1 MKANGRQD
9 MTAKEEERL
18 LMTRRQ
24 ALQRVS
30 ALLGGVTLISSHAF
44 LNLALAGDHS
54 GSAEVE
60 GLFSPQEIAF
70 LDEVAETILP
80 ETGTPGARAA
90 GVGPFMALMVTD
102 GLSPDD
108 QARFKEGMIT
118 LDAGCIQMFGAGFL
132 AVTAE
137 QKLEYLQ
144 VLDQEQVEMMK
155 GHEEGM
161 PAHYFRTMK
170 ELVLLGYFTSEI
182 GCTQA
187 MRYVESPGQYKP
199 CLPYAPGDRAWA
211 RHA

>member
-1 MKANGRQD
+1 MNANGKPDLTQSE
-9 MTAKEEERL
+9 KEPL

-30 ALLGGVTLISSHAF
+30 ALLGGVTLISGNAF
-44 LNLALAGDHS
+44 LNLALAEEAGTD
-54 GSAEVE
+54 A
-60 GLFSPQEIAF
+60 LFSQQEIAF

-80 ETGTPGARAA
+80 ETETPGARAA
-90 GVGPFMALMVTD
+90 GVGPFMALIVTD
-102 GLSPDD
+102 CFSPEE
-108 QARFKEGMIT
+108 QVLFREGMLT
-118 LDAGCIQMFGAGFL
+118 LDAGCIERFGAGFVI
-132 AVTAE
+132 ATPE
-137 QKLEYLQ
+137 QRLEYLQ

-155 GHEEGM
+155 GHKEGM

-187 MRYVESPGQYKP
+187 MRYVEAPGQYKP

-211 RHA
+211 PHA

>member
-1 MKANGRQD
+1 
-9 MTAKEEERL
+9 MTRNEKERL

-30 ALLGGVTLISSHAF
+30 ALLGGATLISGNAF
-44 LNLALAGDHS
+44 LNLALAGETGTDT
-54 GSAEVE
+54 
-60 GLFSPQEIAF
+60 LFSPEEIAF

-80 ETGTPGARAA
+80 ETETPGARAA

-102 GLSPDD
+102 CLSPDD
-108 QARFKEGMIT
+108 QTLFREGMLT
-118 LDAGCIQMFGAGFL
+118 LDAGCIEMFGAGFL
-132 AVTAE
+132 AVNAD
-137 QKLEYLQ
+137 QKLEFLQ
-144 VLDQEQVEMMK
+144 LLDQEQAEMMK
-155 GHEEGM
+155 GHQDGM

-187 MRYVESPGQYKP
+187 MRYVEAPGQYQP

>member
-1 MKANGRQD
+1 
-9 MTAKEEERL
+9 MTRNEEERR

-44 LNLALAGDHS
+44 LNLALAEDNS

-60 GLFSPQEIAF
+60 SLFSAQDIAF

-80 ETGTPGARAA
+80 ETGTPGAKAA

-108 QARFKEGMIT
+108 QDLFKEGMLA
-118 LDAGCIQMFGAGFL
+118 LDAGCIEKFGAGFL
-132 AVTAE
+132 AVTAD
-137 QKLEYLQ
+137 QKLDYLQ
-144 VLDQEQVEMMK
+144 ILDQEQMEMMK
-155 GHEEGM
+155 GHKEGM